1 MSVLVL
7 IPVTLLANG
16 IRFFKLGEEEDEP
29 LIVENGCNIGLN
41 NWYVFLTGLA
51 CAKLVIEIWRY
62 MYVKMNFQESLLL
75 HMGGNYLVM
84 PIAFVVFFIYTQ
96 TMWENSNP
104 DPDHIMSY
112 QEATM
117 SELEQNECATGDLL
131 SQSLYSTFQIIAILS
146 YLVIFYYIVAVVV
159 VAQSFC
165 LIKAIV

>member
-1 MSVLVL
+1 
-7 IPVTLLANG
+7 
-16 IRFFKLGEEEDEP
+16 
-29 LIVENGCNIGLN
+29 
-41 NWYVFLTGLA
+41 
-51 CAKLVIEIWRY
+51 
-62 MYVKMNFQESLLL
+62 
-75 HMGGNYLVM
+75 
-84 PIAFVVFFIYTQ
+84 
-96 TMWENSNP
+96 MWENSNP

>member
-1 MSVLVL
+1 
-7 IPVTLLANG
+7 
-16 IRFFKLGEEEDEP
+16 
-29 LIVENGCNIGLN
+29 
-41 NWYVFLTGLA
+41 
-51 CAKLVIEIWRY
+51 

-75 HMGGNYLVM
+75 HMGGNYLIM